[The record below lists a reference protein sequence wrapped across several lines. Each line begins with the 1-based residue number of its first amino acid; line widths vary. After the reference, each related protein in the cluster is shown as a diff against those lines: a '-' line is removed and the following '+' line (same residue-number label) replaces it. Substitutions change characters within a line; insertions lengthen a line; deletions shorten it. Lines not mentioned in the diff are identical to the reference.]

1 MIKAKTDVRVS
12 KKNVLKIY
20 INDKLILLLVVI
32 KNINLLLLFN
42 TKLINQ
48 NRDH

>member
-20 INDKLILLLVVI
+20 TNDKLILLLVVI